1 MDITTTYQKT
11 KLPNGLTII
20 TENIPTARS
29 VSAGVWIKAGTRQ
42 ETKEINGAAHF
53 LEHMLFKG
61 TKRRTARTIARSLE
75 SIGGYLNAFTG
86 KEQTC
91 FYAEFLDEHLSKAI
105 DILSDIVCHSTL
117 PPVELEKERM
127 VILDEIGSV
136 EDTPD
141 DLLQDIFVEK
151 IYPDNSLG
159 FPILGTR
166 ETVLYLTRDQI
177 LKYYHNYYTF
187 ENIIIAAAGNI
198 QHEKLVELCLNKFDL
213 PHHRRN
219 PKTLSPVKTG
229 TGEVIIP
236 RTVNQAHV
244 CLGTVG
250 LPYHH
255 HQKYELL
262 LLNTVLGVGMG
273 SRLFQNIRE
282 KYGLAYSIYSYLDF
296 FKDNGLMV
304 IYLGTDK
311 NKKDRA
317 LRLLDREI
325 AKLRTKP
332 ITESEL
338 KQVKA
343 QVKGNIVLGLEST
356 MRRMSR
362 LAKMEIYLNEYHPI
376 NRVLDNIQNITRS
389 QLFELTTSILNE
401 KRLLKVAFLPN

>member
-1 MDITTTYQKT
+1 MDIPTTYQKT
-11 KLPNGLTII
+11 TLPNGLTII
-20 TENIPTARS
+20 TENIPTVRS

-61 TKRRTARTIARSLE
+61 TERRTARTIARSLE

-105 DILSDIVCHSTL
+105 DILSDIVCYSTL
-117 PPVELEKERM
+117 PPIELEKERM

-166 ETVLYLTRDQI
+166 ETVLNLTRDQI
-177 LKYYHNYYTF
+177 LKFYHSYYTF

-198 QHEKLVELCLNKFDL
+198 QHEKLVEFCLNKFDL
-213 PHHRRN
+213 PHRRKN
-219 PKTLSPVKTG
+219 PETLSPVKTS

-250 LPYHH
+250 LPYQH

-262 LLNTVLGVGMG
+262 LLNTILGVGMG

-282 KYGLAYSIYSYLDF
+282 KY
-296 FKDNGLMV
+296 
-304 IYLGTDK
+304 
-311 NKKDRA
+311 
-317 LRLLDREI
+317 
-325 AKLRTKP
+325 
-332 ITESEL
+332 
-338 KQVKA
+338 
-343 QVKGNIVLGLEST
+343 
-356 MRRMSR
+356 
-362 LAKMEIYLNEYHPI
+362 
-376 NRVLDNIQNITRS
+376 
-389 QLFELTTSILNE
+389 
-401 KRLLKVAFLPN
+401 